1 MENYIQIPQ
10 KYLIFR
16 DDANKLTE
24 FIRKKFQGKGKEP
37 KMVLLDFSCVDF
49 MSRSFIDEFLNNVNV
64 LYKDEGIKIKL
75 VGLKPNILDFIA
87 RVERIKNKI
96 RALA

>member
-16 DDANKLTE
+16 DDANRLTE
-24 FIRKKFQGKGKEP
+24 FISKKFRGKEP
-37 KMVLLDFSCVDF
+37 KMVLLDFSYVDF

-64 LYKDEGIKIKL
+64 LDKDGGIKIKL
-75 VGLKPNILDFIA
+75 VGLKPNILDFIS
-87 RVERIKNKI
+87 RVKGIKNKI
-96 RALA
+96 RALS